1 MLHLSELHGGVTH
14 VAVVAIPLY
23 LIVLLCRRAD
33 VGGAALALAEPWVV
47 GAAVVGT
54 LLAGVTGLLVWGQ
67 AQTTLRGGRFVLG
80 TAHFWLG
87 IALTV
92 VVAVVAGWRLWRV
105 QQNRHTHGHALL
117 TGGMLAL
124 VAVLAQG
131 YLGGRMTYDQGVGVD
146 SGGEFAQT
154 ATGAKALE
162 VALARGTG
170 RAPAGRQAFSRSGLG
185 CASCHGDQAQG
196 LRGPDLAGGAE
207 LAQFRRVHGSGLF
220 PPAVVSD
227 RDFAAVNAWLR
238 TLPRPAG
245 RRD

>member
-1 MLHLSELHGGVTH
+1 
-14 VAVVAIPLY
+14 
-23 LIVLLCRRAD
+23 
-33 VGGAALALAEPWVV
+33 
-47 GAAVVGT
+47 
-54 LLAGVTGLLVWGQ
+54 
-67 AQTTLRGGRFVLG
+67 
-80 TAHFWLG
+80 
-87 IALTV
+87 
-92 VVAVVAGWRLWRV
+92 VAGG
-105 QQNRHTHGHALL
+105 T
-117 TGGMLAL
+117 LAL

-146 SGGEFAQT
+146 GGGEFAQT
-154 ATGAKALE
+154 ARGAKGLE

-170 RAPAGRQAFSRSGLG
+170 PASAGRQAFSRSGLG

-245 RRD
+245 RRG